1 MWAPR
6 LTGEVLSPTAGHYL
20 QGWFRMVG
28 VKRGIVSSK
37 KVRTSTGNKYA
48 SVFVRALHDSLNG
61 VIMDKKGGWE
71 VESQPPF

>member
-48 SVFVRALHDSLNG
+48 SVFVRALHDSL
-61 VIMDKKGGWE
+61 
-71 VESQPPF
+71 ESAIAWHADIISKQAEHY